1 MKKWKNYT
9 ILLLAPVL
17 CLSLTACG
25 DNNNEPD
32 IGGNDVGGSDWRT
45 TGIWRSD
52 GTITRDGE
60 DTNVL
65 VCIHKE
71 DATFYYDTEDQTM
84 FGYVDYPITLEG
96 DAGEM
101 FQYIDFADLDGDGN
115 SDVTL
120 DFNDGD
126 NEFLMVWFW
135 DAESEMF
142 MYQPDESWL
151 GEDEGRGD
159 LIPEDEGRGDLI
171 LDEGDAVPVLMG
183 GAFPFTNMETLQ
195 AENYEDGTYYYA
207 DVTEDGMTI
216 VVNTVLPHDSAYDV
230 QTLEDYLTDC
240 ALTLGETDAYSL
252 ETVEENNTYT
262 ANMTYPVYIVTY
274 TAGEN
279 EDTREWTVFV
289 MDTDSYTYLYGFGAM
304 LDAVDD
310 EMKSIYQDIFAGLY
324 LFDGE

>member
-1 MKKWKNYT
+1 MKNWKKYAS
-9 ILLLAPVL
+9 ILLSLVL

-25 DNNNEPD
+25 GSEDEGRGDLIPD
-32 IGGNDVGGSDWRT
+32 DVSGADWRT
-45 TGIWRSD
+45 TGICID
-52 GTITRDGE
+52 AGTITRDGE
-60 DTNVL
+60 DTDVL
-65 VCIHKE
+65 VCVHE
-71 DATFYYDTEDQTM
+71 SDAAFYYDTFDS
-84 FGYVDYPITLEG
+84 VDYPITLEG

-135 DAESEMF
+135 DTESEMF
-142 MYQPDESWL
+142 MYQPDESWP

-159 LIPEDEGRGDLI
+159 LIPEDGG
-171 LDEGDAVPVLMG
+171 AVPVLMG

-216 VVNTVLPHDSAYDV
+216 VVNTVLPRDFMDDA
-230 QTLEDYLTDC
+230 QTLEDYLIDC
-240 ALTLGETDAYSL
+240 ALTLGETDNYVL
-252 ETVEENNTYT
+252 ETVEENDVYT
-262 ANMTYPVYIVTY
+262 ENMTYPVYIVTY
-274 TAGEN
+274 TTGKN

-289 MDTDSYTYLYGFGAM
+289 MDTDSYTYLYGFGTM
-304 LDAVDD
+304 IDAVDD
-310 EMKSIYQDIFAGLY
+310 EMKSIYRDIFDCLY
-324 LFDGE
+324 LSDEE